1 MENMVAWAVE
11 QSGMTADEV
20 AERMG
25 ATKHSMKNWLG
36 GAPMRQDTLR
46 KFCEVTG
53 ASADVVLGLKAPDTE
68 EETTLFIGNV
78 NIEEDPGKLVK
89 ILRRDAREIEKY
101 RGPDAHK
108 FFHLKRH
115 EEVAASWIEKYI
127 IKNYRMEA
135 RHET

>member
-1 MENMVAWAVE
+1 MKNMVAWAVE

-25 ATKHSMKNWLG
+25 ATKYSMKNWLG

-53 ASADVVLGLKAPDTE
+53 ASADVVLGLKEPE
-68 EETTLFIGNV
+68 EEGKLFFAGNV
-78 NIEEDPGKLVK
+78 NIEEDPVK
-89 ILRRDAREIEKY
+89 MVRILRRDAREIEGYK
-101 RGPDAHK
+101 GPNAHF

-115 EEVAASWIEKYI
+115 EEVAASWIEKHVV
-127 IKNYRMEA
+127 KKCGREE
-135 RHET
+135 RHGT

>member
-20 AERMG
+20 AEQMG
-25 ATKHSMKNWLG
+25 ATKYSMKNWLS

-46 KFCEVTG
+46 RFCQVTG
-53 ASADVVLGLKAPDTE
+53 VSADVVLGLKAPDTE

-78 NIEEDPGKLVK
+78 NIEEDPVK
-89 ILRRDAREIEKY
+89 MVRILRRDAREIEGYK
-101 RGPDAHK
+101 GPNAHF

-115 EEVAASWIEKYI
+115 EEVAASWIEKHVV
-127 IKNYRMEA
+127 KKCGREE
-135 RHET
+135 RHGT

>member
-1 MENMVAWAVE
+1 MKNMVAWAVE

-53 ASADVVLGLKAPDTE
+53 ASADVVLGLKEPE
-68 EETTLFIGNV
+68 EE
-78 NIEEDPGKLVK
+78 GKLVK

-101 RGPDAHK
+101 RGPEAHW

-127 IKNYRMEA
+127 IKNCRMEA

>member
-1 MENMVAWAVE
+1 MKNMVAWAVE

-53 ASADVVLGLKAPDTE
+53 ASADVVLGLKEPE
-68 EETTLFIGNV
+68 EEGKLFFVGNV
-78 NIEEDPGKLVK
+78 NIEEDPVK
-89 ILRRDAREIEKY
+89 MVRILRRDVREIESYK
-101 RGPDAHK
+101 GPNAHF

-115 EEVAASWIEKYI
+115 EEVAASWIEKHVV
-127 IKNYRMEA
+127 KKCGREE
-135 RHET
+135 RHGA

>member
-1 MENMVAWAVE
+1 MKNMVAWAVE

-25 ATKHSMKNWLG
+25 ATKYSMKNWLG

-53 ASADVVLGLKAPDTE
+53 ASADVVLGLKEPE
-68 EETTLFIGNV
+68 EEGKLFFVGNV
-78 NIEEDPGKLVK
+78 NIEEDHVK
-89 ILRRDAREIEKY
+89 MVRILRRDAREIEGYK
-101 RGPDAHK
+101 GPNAHF

-115 EEVAASWIEKYI
+115 EEVAASWIEKHVV
-127 IKNYRMEA
+127 KKCGREE
-135 RHET
+135 RHGT